1 MASPTPASAPG
12 ASNSLLHAARRSKN
26 DEFYTQMSDIENELK
41 HYKSQFRGKVVFCNC
56 DDVSSSFLNY
66 FKNSFEH
73 LELSRLVATH
83 YEQGTQSYKLEYFLD
98 GKTLKEEKTRLAGDG
113 DFRSPE
119 CLAILAEADIVV
131 TNPPFSLFREYVTQ
145 LVEHGKQFLIIGNN
159 NAITYKETF
168 KLLKGGHIWLGHSAN
183 KTMEFQLS
191 DDYER
196 WDRLDAATGKKF
208 GSVPA
213 ISWFTNLT
221 HKKRSEELT
230 LFRRYCG
237 NEGQYPKYENYDA
250 IEVSKVNDIP
260 CDYTGHMGVPITF
273 LGKHN
278 PAQFEIVGLANDKR
292 IVDDAFVQGAETYLD
307 EQHKKFVGMVL
318 AENGKLR
325 ATYARIIIRAKAQE
339 VEPA

>member
-1 MASPTPASAPG
+1 
-12 ASNSLLHAARRSKN
+12 
-26 DEFYTQMSDIENELK
+26 
-41 HYKSQFRGKVVFCNC
+41 
-56 DDVSSSFLNY
+56 
-66 FKNSFEH
+66 
-73 LELSRLVATH
+73 
-83 YEQGTQSYKLEYFLD
+83 
-98 GKTLKEEKTRLAGDG
+98 
-113 DFRSPE
+113 
-119 CLAILAEADIVV
+119 
-131 TNPPFSLFREYVTQ
+131 
-145 LVEHGKQFLIIGNN
+145 VEHGKQFLIIGNS

-168 KLLKGGHIWLGHSAN
+168 KLIRGNQLWLG
-183 KTMEFQLS
+183 
-191 DDYER
+191 
-196 WDRLDAATGKKF
+196 ATAPKLFKQPDGSLKAF
-208 GSVPA
+208 GN
-213 ISWFTNLT
+213 ICWFTNLA
-221 HKKRSEELT
+221 HKKRNEELT

-237 NEGQYPKYENYDA
+237 NEGQYPKYDNYDA